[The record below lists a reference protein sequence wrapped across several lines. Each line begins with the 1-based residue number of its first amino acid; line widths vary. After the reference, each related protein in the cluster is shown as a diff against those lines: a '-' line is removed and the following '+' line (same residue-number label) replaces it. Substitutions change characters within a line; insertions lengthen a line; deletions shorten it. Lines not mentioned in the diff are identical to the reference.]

1 MMNCKKATQLLSEA
15 QDRELSL
22 TDRAALKIHVMMCS
36 GCSNFSQQLNLLR
49 SFTRNYNQGN
59 DASSCPEY
67 EGSSSGDRNK
77 KTDNLK

>member
-1 MMNCKKATQLLSEA
+1 MNCKKATQLLSEA

-59 DASSCPEY
+59 DACSTS
-67 EGSSSGDRNK
+67 GHDDSSSDNRNK
-77 KTDNLK
+77 KD